1 MFFIRSSLTH
11 LPGSSL
17 LDHVC
22 HKIPRFPVGD
32 HAHDLLLSLS
42 GLLLNV
48 DFVPLCTLLQLV
60 TLRLVLDGNFW
71 VLIETPPVRVILF
84 EMTSD

>member
-11 LPGSSL
+11 LHGSSL

-22 HKIPRFPVGD
+22 YQLPRFPVGD

-42 GLLLNV
+42 GLLINV
-48 DFVPLCTLLQLV
+48 DFVPLCTLFQFV
-60 TLRLVLDGNFW
+60 TLLLVLDGNFW

-84 EMTSD
+84 EMTGD